1 MHTHAAVVHPRP
13 SVPSFTR
20 QSRRR
25 ARGAANQARGRQ
37 AEGLARA
44 ALERDGWT
52 VLGDR
57 VRTPAGEID
66 LIAERDGLL
75 GFIEVKCR
83 PTLAEAAAAVT
94 PRQQA
99 RLLQAGE
106 ILLGQHPHWGRNGVR
121 FDLLVVD
128 QAGTVRRIANAFWQ
142 Q

>member
-1 MHTHAAVVHPRP
+1 MLCGPRP
-13 SVPSFTR
+13 ASSR
-20 QSRRR
+20 SRRQ
-25 ARGAANQARGRQ
+25 ARGAASHARGRQ
-37 AEGLARA
+37 AEGLACR

-52 VLGDR
+52 VLGSR
-57 VRTPAGEID
+57 VRTEAGEVD

-83 PTLAEAAAAVT
+83 PTLAAAAAAVT

-99 RLLQAGE
+99 RLLLAGE
-106 ILLGQHPHWGRNGVR
+106 ILLGQHPEWGRNGVR

-128 QAGTVRRIANAFWQ
+128 NAGTVRRIANAFWQ